1 VKGLENSDYK
11 RSKIKIAFY
20 TLGCKL
26 NFSETSS
33 ISRTFSKDI
42 YTIVPFNSKADI
54 YIINSCSV
62 TDNADKKTK
71 SLVNKVLKINVNGFI
86 VAIGCYAQLK
96 PKEISEIE
104 GIDLVIGAN
113 EKFRLVEYINDLYEK
128 KINKINSCDISKVN
142 FFNDAYSLGENRTRS
157 FLKVQ
162 DGCDYKCTYCTIPL
176 ARGVSR
182 SDSVKNII
190 SNVHKIAKEGIK
202 EVVLTGVNIGDYGKR
217 INTNKNDQNN
227 FQQLIFELD
236 KISSIYRYR
245 ISSIEPNLLNDD
257 IIEFVSKSKK
267 FVPHFHIPLQS
278 GSDKVLK
285 KMKRRY
291 LTNLFS
297 NRVKTIKK
305 YMPNSCIGVD
315 VIVGFPGENEKEFIR
330 TYNYLSKLDI
340 SYLHVFK
347 YSERSNT
354 EALNYSD
361 VIPGLVRKKRSNI
374 LRELS
379 LMKRKCFY
387 ESQIGKKLNILF
399 ESENKNGFIEGY
411 TENYIKVREYW
422 NPKKINTVQ
431 KRVLKSID
439 KMGFCR
445 I

>member
-1 VKGLENSDYK
+1 MKGLENSDYK

-236 KISSIYRYR
+236 KIPSIYRYR

-422 NPKKINTVQ
+422 DPKKINTVQ

>member
-236 KISSIYRYR
+236 KIPSIYRYR

-422 NPKKINTVQ
+422 DPKKINTVQ